1 MWGYTVLVCIVNVKK
16 NGTFCVNWK
25 ALYSIIFGNQYILC
39 RFGIQ
44 NSLCCYGK
52 PCFPCCLESGIFFC
66 RLESGTYRVIWKDLN
81 TENIEL

>member
-25 ALYSIIFGNQYILC
+25 ALYSIIFGNQYISC

-52 PCFPCCLESGIFFC
+52 PCLWKAALSMLFRKRYIFLSFGKWYISCHLE
-66 RLESGTYRVIWKDLN
+66 RY
-81 TENIEL
+81 